1 MQKRISFINGHP
13 KHASYMAIDSFIQMS
28 KLPNVKGRISYI
40 TSHAKQ
46 ENLYATYRTADN
58 TFWKNL
64 AREGQQEFQRSG
76 TTGKCIEAREL
87 IIALPEIYTTFD
99 PQQVLEEFTNKFRQ
113 QYGVECVSALHHNK
127 RKTNYH
133 IHLIFS
139 ERKLLPEPDIKIAT
153 RSVFYDETGKRVRTK
168 KEITDENGQ
177 IRKGCTVIK
186 KGDVYESHLFT
197 TKDERFKSEA
207 FIAEAKEV
215 YTELINSH
223 ISDPEQRLKV
233 FDKNSV
239 YLPTKKIGKNNPK
252 AAEIE
257 ADNTARQEWN
267 RTADLALVSGIEEA
281 KILEIKQTEIHDKAG
296 HSIRENGWLPNLF
309 RGIVGKAKEFLQA
322 IIREKDIPPKP
333 VLDMDMDEFRTMQT
347 LMLKVQKQAKA
358 IKKIQEVTLP
368 NLRQQLAET
377 TGIFKGKERKALEK
391 QIQQTEAELAEKLD
405 KIPDILK
412 DDGYPDV
419 QAFMKTYRKAEA
431 IVTQYNQ
438 ELAEWEQAIK
448 NEPKPAEKQH
458 RPPERQSVRNRLR
471 QLQEEGK
478 QHSQPKQ
485 RKKSQDKDR

>member
-1 MQKRISFINGHP
+1 
-13 KHASYMAIDSFIQMS
+13 MARHSFIQMS

-64 AREGQQEFQRSG
+64 ARESQQEFQKSG

-99 PQQVLEEFTNKFRQ
+99 PQQVLEEFTDKFRQ

-186 KGDVYESHLFT
+186 KGDVYESHLFK

-257 ADNTARQEWN
+257 ADNT
-267 RTADLALVSGIEEA
+267 G
-281 KILEIKQTEIHDKAG
+281 KAG
-296 HSIRENGWLPNLF
+296 
-309 RGIVGKAKEFLQA
+309 
-322 IIREKDIPPKP
+322 
-333 VLDMDMDEFRTMQT
+333 M
-347 LMLKVQKQAKA
+347 
-358 IKKIQEVTLP
+358 
-368 NLRQQLAET
+368 
-377 TGIFKGKERKALEK
+377 
-391 QIQQTEAELAEKLD
+391 
-405 KIPDILK
+405 
-412 DDGYPDV
+412 
-419 QAFMKTYRKAEA
+419 
-431 IVTQYNQ
+431 
-438 ELAEWEQAIK
+438 EQNSRFGSCIG
-448 NEPKPAEKQH
+448 H
-458 RPPERQSVRNRLR
+458 
-471 QLQEEGK
+471 
-478 QHSQPKQ
+478 
-485 RKKSQDKDR
+485 